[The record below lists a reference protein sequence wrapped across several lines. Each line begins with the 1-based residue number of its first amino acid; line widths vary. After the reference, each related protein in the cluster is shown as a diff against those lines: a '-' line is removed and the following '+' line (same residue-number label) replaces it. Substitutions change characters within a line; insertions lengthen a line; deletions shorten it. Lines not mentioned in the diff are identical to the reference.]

1 MVYHKSVLVDEVLT
15 FLDPRPGGVYVDV
28 TFGGGGH
35 TRAILQA
42 QSTCRVIAFD
52 WDKDAIDL
60 HAAEF
65 EELFPGRVQFVWS
78 NFSQIAHQ
86 LKKLRE
92 KKIDGILA
100 DFGTSQYQ
108 IMHKKGLSFLSDT
121 PLDMRLS
128 PAHQHTTAAMLV
140 NELSEKQLSE
150 IFWEYGEERH
160 ARAIAREIVAA
171 RKKKPIKTTGVLAKI
186 IQLCVPYKPRSIHPA
201 TRVFRH
207 YVLW

>member
-108 IMHKKGLSFLSDT
+108 IMHKKGLSF
-121 PLDMRLS
+121 
-128 PAHQHTTAAMLV
+128 
-140 NELSEKQLSE
+140 
-150 IFWEYGEERH
+150 
-160 ARAIAREIVAA
+160 
-171 RKKKPIKTTGVLAKI
+171 
-186 IQLCVPYKPRSIHPA
+186 
-201 TRVFRH
+201 
-207 YVLW
+207 